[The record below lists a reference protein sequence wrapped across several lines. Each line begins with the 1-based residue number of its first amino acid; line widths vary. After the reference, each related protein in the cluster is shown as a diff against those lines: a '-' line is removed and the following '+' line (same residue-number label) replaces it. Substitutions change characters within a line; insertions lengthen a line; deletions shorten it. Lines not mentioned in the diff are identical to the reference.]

1 MGARFAVPE
10 TDDTIAAAIK
20 CFQLT
25 KADIR
30 GLWECFL
37 KIDKAHT
44 GMMNLSDL
52 FK

>member
-10 TDDTIAAAIK
+10 TDSTMANCIK
-20 CFQLT
+20 VFSLT

-37 KIDKAHT
+37 RIDKAHT
-44 GMMNLSDL
+44 GMMSLDDL
-52 FK
+52 FA